1 MSKEEADRD
10 AGDRDFKKLTW
21 AVLRKHEEA
30 MGAAGRWDVDGNAL
44 LQPGQPGL
52 QRAFHSSI
60 DGV

>member
-30 MGAAGRWDVDGNAL
+30 MGAAGSYEPHNLGAKN
-44 LQPGQPGL
+44 QT
-52 QRAFHSSI
+52 
-60 DGV
+60 